1 MGALI
6 RRELDGMVTVSFK
19 NSFQTYFVLGLVLIL
34 LMWILGPNVTGLFN
48 TDMISLLLFI
58 TGFLSATVNMLSLLE
73 NDDANN
79 ACS

>member
-1 MGALI
+1 MGPLI
-6 RRELDGMVTVSFK
+6 RRELDGMVTISIK
-19 NSFQTYFVLGLVLIL
+19 NSFQTYLVLGLVLIL
-34 LMWILGPNVTGLFN
+34 LMWLLGPNVTGLFN

-73 NDDANN
+73 SDDANN